1 MGSVLMGSDTT
12 KKLMRSIDQQL
23 AYRTVFENS
32 LVGKLITDE
41 QDVVRACNKSV
52 REMFGQDLIGEN
64 EFDLVWPE
72 DRWLLKKQ
80 VKNRKAG
87 ESSRYELSWR
97 RKDGERIYT
106 RVLAVPLLDEQGN
119 YIGNF
124 GEVEN
129 ITELREITERARTTA
144 ILRMFA
150 QNATAT
156 IHNLNH
162 NTGIGMG
169 YVGLLLEHETD
180 PKKIKY
186 LKTVLKSLDNIDFI
200 AKNYLSLGR
209 STSGQRERCDLGV
222 LVNETTDYLSK
233 SGFLQGHQ
241 IVKDV
246 YSPLPVK
253 ADKTAIQ
260 QALINIFKNSKEAIG
275 EKTGMILVRTRISAE
290 GYGEFY
296 IEDNGCGIPGMNHDK
311 IFQIYTSKKD
321 GSGIG
326 LYTARDAIVSHG
338 GYLFVDWSEVGKGA
352 RILGGLPL
360 LELRVEPG
368 HRKERNT

>member
-1 MGSVLMGSDTT
+1 MSSDTT

-32 LVGKLITDE
+32 LVGKLITDD
-41 QDVVRACNKSV
+41 QDIIRACNQAV
-52 REMFGQDLIGEN
+52 RKMFGQDLIGEN
-64 EFDLVWPE
+64 EFDWVWPE
-72 DRWLLKKQ
+72 DRWGLKKQ
-80 VKNRKAG
+80 VEKRKKG
-87 ESSRYELSWR
+87 DSSKYEISWR
-97 RKDGERIYT
+97 RKDGERIFT
-106 RVLAVPLLDEQGN
+106 RVLAVPILDSQGK

-169 YVGLLLEHETD
+169 YIGLLLEHETD
-180 PKKIKY
+180 PKKRKQ
-186 LKTVLKSLDNIDFI
+186 LLEVLKSLDNIDFI

-209 STSGQRERCDLGV
+209 STSGQRERCDLSV
-222 LVNETTDYLSK
+222 LVRETTDYLSK

-241 IVKDV
+241 IVKEI
-246 YSPLPVK
+246 YSPLPVR

-275 EKTGMILVRTRISAE
+275 EKTGVISVGARISTE
-290 GYGEFY
+290 GYAEFY
-296 IEDNGCGIPGMNHDK
+296 IEDNGCGIPGRNHDR
-311 IFQIYTSKKD
+311 IFQIYTTKET

-326 LYTARDAIVSHG
+326 LYTARDTLVSHN
-338 GYLFVDWSEVGKGA
+338 GYLFVDWSEINKGT
-352 RILGGLPL
+352 RILGGMPL
-360 LELRVEPG
+360 IELRVEPG
-368 HRKERNT
+368 KRKERNT